1 VKLQELKSKIDEVRD
16 KKSRID
22 ERMSLLMS
30 QKKELEV
37 KMEKLGVKTIEDINK
52 KESEL
57 KGELESLVVKLESL
71 ESNILLDKLDSEEK
85 EEEKKII
92 DDLVDNDD
100 VLKGLI

>member
-1 VKLQELKSKIDEVRD
+1 MKLQELKSKIDEVRD